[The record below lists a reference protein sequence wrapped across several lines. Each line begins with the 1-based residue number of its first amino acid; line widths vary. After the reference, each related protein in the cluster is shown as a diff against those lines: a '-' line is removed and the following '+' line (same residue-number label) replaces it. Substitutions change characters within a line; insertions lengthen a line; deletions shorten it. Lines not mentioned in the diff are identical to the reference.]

1 MRPLR
6 ANVLIMIL
14 SLTVIG
20 CGGSHMKAK
29 GHVMK
34 GGQPFLLP
42 EGEGLRIFFAPV
54 DPAKSDHFDSFAAE
68 YDPSNGSFQVQ
79 GKDGKGLPPGKYRVD
94 IQLMKSKE
102 DLLGGKLMGK
112 KSPFVLEVTSSGGD
126 LLIDLD
132 ASKFDEL
139 LAAEQSKPVKKRKG

>member
-6 ANVLIMIL
+6 TLVPVIIL
-14 SLTVIG
+14 SLTAVG
-20 CGGSHMKAK
+20 CGGSHLKPK
-29 GHVMK
+29 GHVLK
-34 GGQPFLLP
+34 GGQPYLLP
-42 EGEGLRIFFAPV
+42 EGEGLRIFFVPV

-126 LLIDLD
+126 LVIDLD
-132 ASKFDEL
+132 SSKFDEL
-139 LAAEQSKPVKKRKG
+139 LVANQSKPAKKRKG